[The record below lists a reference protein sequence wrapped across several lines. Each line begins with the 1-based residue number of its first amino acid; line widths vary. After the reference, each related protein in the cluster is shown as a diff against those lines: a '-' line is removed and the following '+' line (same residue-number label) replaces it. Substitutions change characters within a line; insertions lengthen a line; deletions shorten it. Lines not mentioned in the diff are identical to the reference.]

1 MGGGRVA
8 LLPQVQS
15 SQNKL
20 PTFMQKMDVDETANY
35 NIYNPPKSVAV
46 SLRQRVSPN
55 LIKIINLGIID
66 IILYDK
72 YIILYPLMLN

>member
-35 NIYNPPKSVAV
+35 IYNPPKSVAV
-46 SLRQRVSPN
+46 SLGQRVSPH
-55 LIKIINLGIID
+55 LIKIILLGIID
-66 IILYDK
+66 ILV
-72 YIILYPLMLN
+72 